1 MILSSW
7 NVEIDLKCRKSPWFW
22 LNDLC
27 VKMDVQSLI
36 DIIENHGMNYPVQWL
51 LHDLIIILHIEIM
64 IGIWLKWDSLLTWN
78 MCNEINKTGW
88 ENEEYRNIMRS
99 EFPNVIY

>member
-1 MILSSW
+1 
-7 NVEIDLKCRKSPWFW
+7 
-22 LNDLC
+22 
-27 VKMDVQSLI
+27 MDVQSLI

-51 LHDLIIILHIEIM
+51 LHDLIIILM